1 MKNKIKAFVVRP
13 LDGESI
19 RGPVGGPISIK
30 ARTENTG
37 GTFTLLENFVAP
49 NEGPPLH
56 SHARED
62 EMWFVIKGDF
72 RFRADEEIFDAPE
85 GSFVFVPRGTSHCF
99 QNVGDTPAT
108 VLVMFTPSG
117 MERFF
122 EEHANLPDGPVDPE
136 VYRRIAENNWM
147 NVLGPPLKDSHPRS

>member
-1 MKNKIKAFVVRP
+1 MKNNIKAFVVRP

-19 RGPVGGPISIK
+19 EGPVGGPTIIK

-37 GTFTLLENFVAP
+37 GSFTFLENVIPP
-49 NEGPPLH
+49 NQGPPLH

-62 EMWFVIKGDF
+62 EMWFVLKGDL

-85 GSFVFVPRGTSHCF
+85 GSFVFVPRGTAHCF
-99 QNVGDTPAT
+99 QNIGPTPAS

-122 EEHANLPDGPVDPE
+122 EEHASLPVGPVDPE
-136 VYRRIAENNWM
+136 VYRRIAKNNWM
-147 NVLGPPLKDSHPRS
+147 EVLGPPLKDSHPRP